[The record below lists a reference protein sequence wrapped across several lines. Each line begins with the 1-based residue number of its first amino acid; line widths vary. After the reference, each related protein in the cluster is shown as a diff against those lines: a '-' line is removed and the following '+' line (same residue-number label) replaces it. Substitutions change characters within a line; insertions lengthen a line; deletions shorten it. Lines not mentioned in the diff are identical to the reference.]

1 MDSMTQ
7 MLATVVLTAVALA
20 DIPTTAR
27 APIPLCVVIQNHAG
41 VHRQVLSHAIQTVT
55 GVYRP
60 LGIGVVWI
68 EGPIQSPR
76 MTTVHLSI
84 LPRNTSHEG
93 APRIVGVEAPTTL
106 DSRVH
111 VAHVLYER
119 VGADDE
125 TGRALGYVMSHLIA
139 GVLRAYQPGVRPTIV
154 IGDRPVARR
163 IINGAAIF
171 TPEEVDAIFT
181 AIAAL
186 R

>member
-1 MDSMTQ
+1 MDSSAH
-7 MLATVVLTAVALA
+7 MLVTAVLTAVAVA
-20 DIPTTAR
+20 DMPTSAT
-27 APIPLCVVIQNHAG
+27 APIPLCVVIQDHAG
-41 VHRQVLSHAIQTVT
+41 VHREVLSLAIQTVT
-55 GVYRP
+55 DVYRP
-60 LGIGVVWI
+60 LGIGLVWI
-68 EGPIQSPR
+68 EEPIQSPR

-84 LPRNTSHEG
+84 LPRSTAHEG
-93 APRIVGVEAPTTL
+93 ARRIVGVEAPTTA

-119 VGADDE
+119 VGTDDE

-154 IGDRPVARR
+154 TGDRRVARR
-163 IINGAAIF
+163 IANGAAIL
-171 TPEEVDAIFT
+171 TPEEVHAIFT